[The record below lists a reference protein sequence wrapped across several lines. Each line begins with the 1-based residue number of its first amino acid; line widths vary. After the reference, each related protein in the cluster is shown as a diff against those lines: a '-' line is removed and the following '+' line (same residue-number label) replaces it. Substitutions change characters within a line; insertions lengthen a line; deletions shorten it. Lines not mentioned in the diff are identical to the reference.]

1 MKLYGD
7 SQMSDQKTIEI
18 TSENQ
23 HVYLSGP
30 GSSDISDSYYY
41 KISNPN
47 DDPFTLDLSVS
58 TSDLYATYDA
68 ANKETIISTNLNA
81 GIGYANQN
89 LYIVIPDTK
98 TVSNPLKIT
107 KTLANAYSVA
117 TISTDGT
124 YSDAFSC
131 FLKDSLI
138 KTKNGYMPVQ
148 DIAPGEMVSVF
159 IDGTEEQKEVVWA
172 GTAHV
177 VVNAN
182 LPEDLAGYP
191 VRILKN
197 SISENVPF
205 KDMLITP
212 EHCLFV
218 EGKFIPARMLVNGCS
233 IYYDTTITSYDYY
246 HIETEKHSVIMADGM
261 LTESYLDTGNRC
273 NFRQAGKVIRIGGKQ
288 KNWQKDAAAPLGVQR
303 DFVEPIFQKIEEKAK
318 DLGIEYRAAP
328 KILMKDPDLKLVTN
342 SGATIYPFKKSENI
356 YNFMLPAGVESVRV
370 VSRSSRPSDVIGPFV
385 DDRRQMGVAVG
396 KIHFGSVR
404 VSQQV
409 QEHLAPSKP
418 EGWHDMGLQ
427 DCAWTDGNAFL
438 PLHHIVT
445 SRMGIL
451 SLEVRAAGPYVA
463 QADQQEYVTL
473 SA

>member
-7 SQMSDQKTIEI
+7 SQMSDSNTIEI
-18 TSENQ
+18 TSSNQ
-23 HVYLSGP
+23 DVSLSGASGLT
-30 GSSDISDSYYY
+30 GSNYYE
-41 KISNPN
+41 ISNPY
-47 DDPFTLDLSVS
+47 DYHFTLDLSIS
-58 TSDLYATYDA
+58 TSDLYATYDPTT
-68 ANKETIISTNLNA
+68 KETIISTDLNE
-81 GIGYANQN
+81 GIGYTNQK
-89 LYIVIPDTK
+89 LYVVIPDTA
-98 TVSNPLKIT
+98 TVSNPLNIAPS
-107 KTLANAYSVA
+107 LLGAYSVA

-124 YSDAFSC
+124 YSDTFSC

-138 KTKNGYMPVQ
+138 KTQNGYMPVQ
-148 DIAPGEMVSVF
+148 DIAPGEKVSVF

-182 LPEDLAGYP
+182 LPEDQAGYP
-191 VRILKN
+191 IRILKN
-197 SISENVPF
+197 SIAENVPF

-218 EGKFIPARMLVNGCS
+218 EGKFVPARMLVNGRS
-233 IYYDTTITSYDYY
+233 IYYDTTTTSYDYY

-261 LTESYLDTGNRC
+261 LTESYLDTGSRR
-273 NFRQAGKVIRIGGKQ
+273 NFQQAGKVVRIGGKQ

-303 DFVEPIFQKIEEKAK
+303 DFVEPIFQKLQEKAK
-318 DLGIEYRAAP
+318 DLGIEGRAEA
-328 KILMKDPDLKLVTN
+328 KVLIEDPDLKLITN

-356 YNFMLPAGVESVRV
+356 YSFMLPAGVESVRV
-370 VSRSSRPSDVIGPFV
+370 VSRSSRPCDSIGPFV

-396 KIHFGSVR
+396 KIHFGSIR

-418 EGWHDMGLQ
+418 EGWHDMGWQ
-427 DCAWTDGNAFL
+427 DCAWTNGNALL
-438 PLHHIVT
+438 PLHNIVT
-445 SRMGIL
+445 SKMGIL
-451 SLEVRAAGPYVA
+451 SLEVRASGPYVV
-463 QADQQEYVTL
+463 QADQQEYAAL

>member
-7 SQMSDQKTIEI
+7 SQMSDPKTVEI
-18 TSENQ
+18 TSSNQ
-23 HVYLSGP
+23 DVSLSGASGLT
-30 GSSDISDSYYY
+30 GSNYY
-41 KISNPN
+41 KINNPY
-47 DDPFTLDLSVS
+47 DYHFTLDLSVS
-58 TSDLYATYDA
+58 TSDLYATYDPT
-68 ANKETIISTNLNA
+68 NKETIITTDLK
-81 GIGYANQN
+81 GGTGYANQR
-89 LYIVIPDTK
+89 LYVVIPDTA
-98 TVSNPLKIT
+98 TVSNPLNLNPTVIGGEIPT
-107 KTLANAYSVA
+107 P
-117 TISTDGT
+117 ISTDGT
-124 YSDAFSC
+124 YSETFSC

-138 KTKNGYMPVQ
+138 KTQNGYMPVQ
-148 DIAPGEMVSVF
+148 NITSGEMVSVF

-182 LPEDLAGYP
+182 LPEDQAGYP

-197 SISENVPF
+197 AISENVPF

-218 EGKFIPARMLVNGCS
+218 EGKFIPARMLVNGRS
-233 IYYDTTITSYDYY
+233 IYYDTSITSYDYY

-318 DLGIEYRAAP
+318 DLGIEDRAAP

-356 YNFMLPAGVESVRV
+356 YSFMLPAGVESVRV

-396 KIHFGSVR
+396 KIHFGSVW

-438 PLHHIVT
+438 PLHNIVT
-445 SRMGIL
+445 GKMGIL
-451 SLEVRAAGPYVA
+451 SLEIRAAGPYVEY
-463 QADQQEYVTL
+463 ADQQGYVAL